1 MGFADW
7 IEYFSVHGIKPDLF
21 HVYPYYTYPTGHLF
35 SIRKCSLESRFD
47 FAGFSWSEWNLL
59 LSWQK
64 SEMVCVLSSSTCYPP
79 IKLLLQIIIVCPSHW
94 IFRIFLFK
102 HDPQLLLTVPLKKK
116 NSFELLS
123 YYSWRFYQ
131 RHIWSY
137 YSNSISREY
146 NSNIFRREVWT
157 WKS

>member
-1 MGFADW
+1 M
-7 IEYFSVHGIKPDLF
+7 
-21 HVYPYYTYPTGHLF
+21 
-35 SIRKCSLESRFD
+35 
-47 FAGFSWSEWNLL
+47 
-59 LSWQK
+59 
-64 SEMVCVLSSSTCYPP
+64 VLSQTFFMFIHIILSHRAFVFHPKMLTGVQVRFCWIQLIWMKSFIILTEIWNGLCFIKQCFPP

-137 YSNSISREY
+137 YSNSISREN
-146 NSNIFRREVWT
+146 NSNIFRREVGT
-157 WKS
+157 WK